1 MPVRTL
7 GTTGHVAVVVAG
19 REAEGAEQKRD
30 CCDAHVRSHEACEK
44 NQPIHRGVRD
54 ENSAPRTSL
63 FRLVYSVGVNVA
75 NGAHI
80 AWKMICTHATVFDQV
95 ADQGGTVATSL
106 SATGL
111 LATAGGGDSRVKLW
125 NVATGQQVV
134 ELTTSAPATAPIAF
148 SPDGSYL
155 VYNDGGVLR
164 RYLMDVDRLIELAKS
179 RLTRGLTAD
188 ECRRHLDASQCA

>member
-1 MPVRTL
+1 MRSSTHRADSRRGGSWSWTSTTTHSRSTTCRHARSSPVSTS
-7 GTTGHVAVVVAG
+7 GTTSCGGSRSIRKVVGWRAAGAAATRWVLDFAAVVDG
-19 REAEGAEQKRD
+19 KDR
-30 CCDAHVRSHEACEK
+30 
-44 NQPIHRGVRD
+44 
-54 ENSAPRTSL
+54 
-63 FRLVYSVGVNVA
+63 
-75 NGAHI
+75 
-80 AWKMICTHATVFDQV
+80 THATVFDQV
-95 ADQGGTVATSL
+95 ADQGGTAATSL

-134 ELTTSAPATAPIAF
+134 ELTTSAQATAPIAF